1 MKLLAV
7 GSEPRPWWQV
17 ILWWELRRI
26 PYNLIMAAVGLLS
39 MAIMAVTIPLIYVL
53 MAVGLNVLYTGGWLT
68 ELLLRVLTQQPGW
81 RQRFAPRAWLT
92 YLVLSALVPLGFTAS
107 LLVPVLLR

>member
-7 GSEPRPWWQV
+7 GPEPRSWWQI

-26 PYNLIMAAVGLLS
+26 LYNLIMAVVGLVS
-39 MAIMAVTIPLIYVL
+39 MAIMAVSIPLIYVL
-53 MAVGLNVLYTGGWLT
+53 IAVGLNVLYTGGWLT
-68 ELLLRVLTQQPGW
+68 ELLVRTLTQHPEW

-92 YLVLSALVPLGFTAS
+92 YLVLSALVPLGFTTS
-107 LLVPVLLR
+107 LLMPVLLR

>member
-7 GSEPRPWWQV
+7 GPEPRPWWQI
-17 ILWWELRRI
+17 ILWWELRRV
-26 PYNLIMAAVGLLS
+26 PYNLVMAGVGLLS

-53 MAVGLNVLYTGGWLT
+53 MAVGLNVLYTAGWPA
-68 ELLLRVLTQQPGW
+68 ELLVRAFSRHPERG
-81 RQRFAPRAWLT
+81 QRFAPRAWLA